1 MRPRIIVERRK
12 DWGRS
17 ANQERVR
24 LKRPFEILRSVPTT
38 QPYSNL
44 QPCHAFM
51 RSEVKDIRYDRTTQN
66 THNDKDRHTHP
77 IYEDRHYTNT
87 YPPYWNICP
96 ILPFMIGQILINS
109 QSLEDVQAEW
119 EASSGQKSLVPI
131 NPRDQIGAFR
141 DRNCEICQKR

>member
-1 MRPRIIVERRK
+1 MTEQRNTRTMTKTDTHTLFTKTDKEK
-12 DWGRS
+12 TGKCG
-17 ANQERVR
+17 N
-24 LKRPFEILRSVPTT
+24 FPTT
-38 QPYSNL
+38 TTNNKNNNINNNNNNNNTNNTTNTNNNTTTTNSN
-44 QPCHAFM
+44 
-51 RSEVKDIRYDRTTQN
+51 N
-66 THNDKDRHTHP
+66 
-77 IYEDRHYTNT
+77 YTNT
-87 YPPYWNICP
+87 YPTYWNICP